1 MFSKLVGNDKIKT
14 ILKRFISNRR
24 VPNSLLFAGEEGIGK
39 RLFALE
45 FAKSFGC
52 QNPQNG
58 EACGKCKS
66 CLRADKFFI
75 PAPTDKNKDDFKKVF
90 FSEHPDI
97 GIVVPYKRTILVDAI
112 RNLEQEANFRPF
124 EAASRFFIIEPAD
137 KMTDEA
143 SNALLKTLEEP
154 PATSHIFLV
163 TSRPNAL
170 LPTIRSRVQT
180 LRFAPIETKEIENH
194 LISKQ
199 KFSQADAK
207 ILAKLAHGKLGTALE
222 LDLEK
227 FRARRELMFKV
238 LQSLLQT
245 RDRTVLLQTAEEIA
259 DAKNKDDYEKFL
271 DALQTLIHDVWTL
284 CIGGTEI
291 VNADIESYLKR
302 FAENADSKKLAGWLT
317 EIELMRERF
326 AVNINKKIATD
337 ALFMQMA
344 N

>member
-1 MFSKLVGNDKIKT
+1 MLDKLIGNDHIKT
-14 ILKRFISNRR
+14 ILKRFIANRR

-45 FAKSFGC
+45 FAKSFVC
-52 QNPQNG
+52 QNLQNG
-58 EACGKCKS
+58 EACDNCAA
-66 CLRADKFFI
+66 CRRADVVVI
-75 PAPTDKNKDDFKKVF
+75 PTPTDKNKDEFKKVF
-90 FSEHPDI
+90 FTEHPDI
-97 GIVVPYKRTILVDAI
+97 GHVVPYKRTILVDAI
-112 RNLEQEANFRPF
+112 RNLELEANFRPY
-124 EAASRFFIIEPAD
+124 EAESRFFIIDPAD
-137 KMTDEA
+137 KMNDEA

-154 PATSHIFLV
+154 PATAHIFLV

-180 LRFAPIETKEIENH
+180 LRFAPVETGEIENH
-194 LISKQ
+194 LLNTQ
-199 KFSQADAK
+199 QFSQSDAK
-207 ILAKLAHGKLGTALE
+207 ILAKLAHGRLGSALE

-245 RDRTVLLQTAEEIA
+245 NDRAVLLQTAEEIS
-259 DAKNKDDYEKFL
+259 DAKNKDDFEKYL

-284 CIGGTEI
+284 KIGGTEI

-302 FAENADSKKLAGWLT
+302 FSESADSKKLSGWLT

-326 AVNINKKIATD
+326 AVNINKKISTD

-344 N
+344 K

>member
-1 MFSKLVGNDKIKT
+1 MFSKLVGNDHIKT

-24 VPNSLLFAGEEGIGK
+24 VPNSLLFTGEEGIGK

-45 FAKSFGC
+45 FAKSLVC

-58 EACGKCKS
+58 EACDKCKA

-75 PAPTDKNKDDFKKVF
+75 PAPTDKNKDEFKKVF

-137 KMTDEA
+137 KMNDEA

-154 PATSHIFLV
+154 PAASHIFLV
-163 TSRPNAL
+163 SSRPNAL

-180 LRFAPIETKEIENH
+180 MRFAPIKTKEIEDH
-194 LISKQ
+194 LISTKQ
-199 KFSQADAK
+199 FSQSDAK
-207 ILAKLAHGKLGTALE
+207 ISAKLAHGKLGSALE

-227 FRARRELMFKV
+227 FRIRRELMFKV

-245 RDRTVLLQTAEEIA
+245 RDRAVLLQTAEEIT
-259 DAKNKDDYEKFL
+259 DAKNKDDYEKYL

-284 CIGGTEI
+284 NLGGTEI

-302 FAENADSKKLAGWLT
+302 FAETADSKKLSDWLT

-326 AVNINKKIATD
+326 AVNINKKISTD

>member
-1 MFSKLVGNDKIKT
+1 MLSKLAGNDQIKK
-14 ILKRFISNRR
+14 ILKRFISNSR
-24 VPNSLLFAGEEGIGK
+24 VPNSLLFTGEEGIGK

-45 FAKSFGC
+45 FAKTFVC
-52 QNPQNG
+52 QNPLND
-58 EACGKCKS
+58 EACCKCRT
-66 CLRADKFFI
+66 CLRADRFTFPK
-75 PAPTDKNKDDFKKVF
+75 ADDREEFRKVI
-90 FSEHPDI
+90 FSEHADI
-97 GIVVPYKRTILVDAI
+97 GTVVPYKRNILVDAI
-112 RNLEQEANFRPF
+112 RDLEREANFRPF
-124 EAASRFFIIEPAD
+124 EAASRFFIINDAD
-137 KMTDEA
+137 KMNAEA

-154 PATSHIFLV
+154 PASSHIFLV

-180 LRFAPIETKEIENH
+180 LRFAPIETKEIEDYLLNT
-194 LISKQ
+194 KQ
-199 KFSQADAK
+199 FSQSDAK
-207 ILAKLAHGKLGTALE
+207 ILAKLAHGRLGSALD

-245 RDRTVLLQTAEEIA
+245 GDRAVLLQTAEEMN
-259 DAKNKDDYEKFL
+259 DAKNKDDYEKYL

-284 CIGGTEI
+284 KLGGTEI

-302 FAENADSKKLAGWLT
+302 FAETADSKKLSNWLT

-326 AVNINKKIATD
+326 AVNINKKVATD